1 MSTSDHVHFREIPLY
16 NEYKPNN
23 LSIYFLE
30 YWNLQLSNQ
39 LIQSTQM
46 KTSKPWRV
54 GMLQTRLHNSLKLQ
68 AAKNNKEERRV
79 TKRDN
84 NSVTKVKESIHCLTE
99 HFKDVLFIAAFGS
112 MSDFESLP
120 LYEITYKKVFRNRV
134 YCGPDYLNGQTSFE
148 EASFLKQ
155 NTRFGAFLYDCL
167 TRVTKEY
174 RNFTGYIFVPENVLI
189 NPRRLASLNKY
200 HIWESDQA
208 KQGPVLY
215 GQVDNTLEW
224 WSSPWG
230 MQAVEKL
237 FEYLSELNYYNNRKT
252 KMTDGRWIPDW
263 DVHQMLNRWLWNGVG
278 EYRTYWSKETFLYLP
293 AKYSSLYLN
302 ATRHMRPSGVRQ
314 EIALPTIT
322 KMLELGSLTEKLS
335 SKLVKESNPSLLDD
349 RDLFREAIETH
360 DLVYASGKMRKDRRK
375 LLNHLT
381 FKEYGVG
388 QFLKYNHCK

>member
-1 MSTSDHVHFREIPLY
+1 MNLHSPDQQSPSTPHSL
-16 NEYKPNN
+16 
-23 LSIYFLE
+23 
-30 YWNLQLSNQ
+30 
-39 LIQSTQM
+39 
-46 KTSKPWRV
+46 KTSLSSWRV
-54 GMLQTRLHNSLKLQ
+54 RSVRTRH
-68 AAKNNKEERRV
+68 
-79 TKRDN
+79 N
-84 NSVTKVKESIHCLTE
+84 NSPPLLSAIKKRKKEKERTAQKPFECLTE
-99 HFKDVLFIAAFGS
+99 HFKDVLFVAAFGS

-148 EASFLKQ
+148 EARFLKQ

-167 TRVTKEY
+167 TRVSKEY
-174 RNFTGYIFVPENVLI
+174 TNYTGYIFVPENVLI
-189 NPRRLASLNKY
+189 NPRRLASLDKN

-208 KQGPVLY
+208 KSGPVLY
-215 GQVDNTLEW
+215 GQVDDTLEW

-237 FEYLSELNYYNNRKT
+237 FEFLVELSYYNSRKA
-252 KMTDGRWIPDW
+252 KMTDGQWTPGW
-263 DVHQMLNRWLWNGVG
+263 DVHQMLNRWLWNGKG

-302 ATRHMRPSGVRQ
+302 VTKHMRPSGVRQ
-314 EIALPTIT
+314 EIALPTIA
-322 KMLELGSLTEKLS
+322 KMLELDSFTQKLS
-335 SKLVKESNPSLLDD
+335 TKLVDESNTKILDD
-349 RDLFREAIETH
+349 RDLFQEAIDTH
-360 DLVYASGKMRKDRRK
+360 ELVYASEKMRKKRRE

>member
-1 MSTSDHVHFREIPLY
+1 
-16 NEYKPNN
+16 
-23 LSIYFLE
+23 
-30 YWNLQLSNQ
+30 
-39 LIQSTQM
+39 
-46 KTSKPWRV
+46 
-54 GMLQTRLHNSLKLQ
+54 MLQTYNDSQKFISS
-68 AAKNNKEERRV
+68 AITNERR
-79 TKRDN
+79 RFARR
-84 NSVTKVKESIHCLTE
+84 KENVAEVNKKPLHCLTE
-99 HFKDVLFIAAFGS
+99 HFKDILFISAFGS

-155 NTRFGAFLYDCL
+155 NTRYGAFLYDCL

-174 RNFTGYIFVPENVLI
+174 KNYTGYIFVPENVLI
-189 NPRRLASLNKY
+189 NPRRLASLNKN

-208 KQGPVLY
+208 KAGPILY

-237 FEYLSELNYYNNRKT
+237 YEYLIELSYYNNRKT
-252 KMTDGRWIPDW
+252 KMTDGRWKPDW
-263 DVHQMLNRWLWNGVG
+263 NVHQMLNRWLWNGNG

-293 AKYSSLYLN
+293 AKYASLYVN
-302 ATRHMRPSGVRQ
+302 ATQHMRPSGVRQ

-322 KMLELGSLTEKLS
+322 KMLELDSLTVKLS
-335 SKLVKESNPSLLDD
+335 SKLVEESNPGILDN
-349 RDLFREAIETH
+349 RVLFRAAIELN
-360 DLVYASGKMRKDRRK
+360 DLVYASGKMKKDRRK

-388 QFLKYNHCK
+388 QFLQYNHCK